1 VGGRSQ
7 AIAMQGTAHLNQAMA
22 RPDHKDQGKSPDL
35 VTVHPKGQ
43 TITACHHKDQVIM
56 VAPPLKDHKN
66 PLLEV
71 VDQAPGL
78 VALSQVDQHQSQG
91 NSLVLPAC
99 SRCSQPPT
107 LPQQRHRLVA
117 DPAHSTLGLPALT
130 PTGRPQQE
138 MCRWLPRCRLKTAMD
153 HHRHSQLLGEK
164 TRMAPH

>member
-1 VGGRSQ
+1 MVGGRSQ

-107 LPQQRHRLVA
+107 LPQQ
-117 DPAHSTLGLPALT
+117 
-130 PTGRPQQE
+130 
-138 MCRWLPRCRLKTAMD
+138 
-153 HHRHSQLLGEK
+153 HHRSVGNILLRIWSIFYSNVRIFTQNWSELKEK
-164 TRMAPH
+164 MVH